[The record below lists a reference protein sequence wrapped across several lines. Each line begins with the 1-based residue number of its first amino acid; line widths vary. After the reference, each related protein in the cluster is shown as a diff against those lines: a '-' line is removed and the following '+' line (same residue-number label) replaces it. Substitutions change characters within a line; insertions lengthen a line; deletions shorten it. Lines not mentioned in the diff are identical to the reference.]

1 MGSVAGGGDPAAVVA
16 ALDERVSTAVPF
28 NFGGP
33 QPESPYPLPSDAE
46 DSFNYAG
53 SGDWESTRNLR
64 LSCRDGF
71 LPWVIVGGIAPRRLV
86 YAHEFNWDQEQDPVW
101 KRLRRIYSDFYG
113 VPDLLDYTQGFGV
126 LREQPPQAS
135 HCNNIGVPHRRRLHQ
150 ALQRW
155 FGISGGPQE
164 EYSSRRPAED
174 LLCMTDQVEQE
185 LKPQTLHTLLQ
196 DLERA
201 RVTEFRS
208 ELKKLKPADRRRR
221 LQSAW
226 QELLGITLHAQEPRA
241 VKETRQEK
249 ASGLQIEQLILEVEP
264 SVLLPAVIL
273 KAGKAAGRRPVVV
286 AVAQH
291 GKRKF
296 LEERNAVIAQLLAG
310 GVAVCLPD
318 LRGTGETRP
327 GDSRGRV
334 SEDTSLSATE
344 FMLGQTLVGQRLAD
358 LRSVLRYLRT
368 RQDLDLG
375 RLAVWGDSFAPI
387 NPPDRNLSVPLGVSD
402 GIVLSEPLGAIL
414 ALLTAL
420 FEDEVR
426 AVYARGGLT
435 SFRSVLSS
443 QFLYLP
449 HDVVIPGVLT
459 AGDLCDLAA
468 AVAPRPLALYSL
480 VDSLNRRADLPEM
493 TAEYQVAL
501 QAYEAASATDRFRL
515 GRVLRRCFD
524 WQVVAEICQEL
535 KARWADLRLCL
546 GHLPSDVLVKSG
558 EFVAASGQRLKV
570 IILVV
575 ELNRQLLIQRD
586 GFDLCRASREPV
598 LRITRWPKGD
608 HASADLKSPGAA
620 SQYVKVNY
628 RAGHFVLHLWG
639 LWLQRNC
646 GAG

>member
-1 MGSVAGGGDPAAVVA
+1 
-16 ALDERVSTAVPF
+16 
-28 NFGGP
+28 
-33 QPESPYPLPSDAE
+33 
-46 DSFNYAG
+46 
-53 SGDWESTRNLR
+53 
-64 LSCRDGF
+64 
-71 LPWVIVGGIAPRRLV
+71 
-86 YAHEFNWDQEQDPVW
+86 
-101 KRLRRIYSDFYG
+101 
-113 VPDLLDYTQGFGV
+113 
-126 LREQPPQAS
+126 
-135 HCNNIGVPHRRRLHQ
+135 
-150 ALQRW
+150 
-155 FGISGGPQE
+155 
-164 EYSSRRPAED
+164 
-174 LLCMTDQVEQE
+174 LLCMTGQVEQE
-185 LKPQTLHTLLQ
+185 LKPQPLHTLLQ

-221 LQSAW
+221 LQTAW
-226 QELLGITLHAQEPRA
+226 QELLGRTLHAQEPRA
-241 VKETRQEK
+241 VKETRQAK
-249 ASGLQIEQLILEVEP
+249 GSGLQIEQLVLEVEP
-264 SVLLPAVIL
+264 SVLLPAVVL

-296 LEERNAVIAQLLAG
+296 LAERNDVIAELLAG

-435 SFRSVLSS
+435 SLRSVLSS

-468 AVAPRPLALYSL
+468 AVAPRPLALSSL

-493 TAEYQVAL
+493 TAEYQVTL
-501 QAYEAASATDRFRL
+501 RAYEAASATDRFRL
-515 GRVLRRCFD
+515 GRAADDALTGKWLLRS
-524 WQVVAEICQEL
+524 V
-535 KARWADLRLCL
+535 
-546 GHLPSDVLVKSG
+546 
-558 EFVAASGQRLKV
+558 
-570 IILVV
+570 
-575 ELNRQLLIQRD
+575 
-586 GFDLCRASREPV
+586 
-598 LRITRWPKGD
+598 
-608 HASADLKSPGAA
+608 
-620 SQYVKVNY
+620 
-628 RAGHFVLHLWG
+628 
-639 LWLQRNC
+639 RN
-646 GAG
+646 